1 MAHAVCTL
9 LIEIEVCFWGR
20 ANTDY
25 VSRSSSLWS
34 LHGDVLVLSQHTITM
49 AVCMSRSNFT
59 AWSSPQHILRLHR
72 SKQSH
77 FGMLYLER
85 AAPARQDKIAL
96 LLFWKTN
103 DLTANGCLLI
113 QTEFSHLAYRGI
125 FKPLRCVVLLCIN
138 RLQIR
143 DSVGLLAPCVQ
154 HSKWLLLSSSSNHR
168 SSAQS
173 RFLI

>member
-1 MAHAVCTL
+1 MVSAWWCVGTFTAHNND
-9 LIEIEVCFWGR
+9 GG
-20 ANTDY
+20 
-25 VSRSSSLWS
+25 
-34 LHGDVLVLSQHTITM
+34 LHVEKQLYS
-49 AVCMSRSNFT
+49 FP

-154 HSKWLLLSSSSNHR
+154 HSKWLLLSSSSNQIL
-168 SSAQS
+168 SSEQVS
-173 RFLI
+173 NLNTWVQRISPN